1 MEKGYPDYAGLMARC
16 WVSPIMNTVLRTPQL
31 SKPIVLAASSLH
43 DIKNNCGIDTDAGMS
58 ISTMRE
64 DFLLWLD
71 ESEKALSM
79 LAAPSGINGGQ
90 SKLGGIGR

>member
-1 MEKGYPDYAGLMARC
+1 
-16 WVSPIMNTVLRTPQL
+16 MNTVLRTPQL